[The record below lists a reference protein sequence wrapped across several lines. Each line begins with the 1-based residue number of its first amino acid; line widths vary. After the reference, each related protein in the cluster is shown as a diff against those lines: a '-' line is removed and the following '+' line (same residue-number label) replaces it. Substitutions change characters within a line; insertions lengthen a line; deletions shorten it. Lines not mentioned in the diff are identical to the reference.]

1 MNLLV
6 GQIKKTCITVKRYW
20 FGSLTDLLFYY
31 IFFMII
37 FLYTKNMKDLDS
49 TVIEMKITKLIIGY
63 VSWFFFS
70 LTLSF
75 VSNSLY
81 SEMLTGTFE
90 QLSLTGTSIQG
101 IMFVRFLVAALQN
114 ILTMIPFTI
123 ILLLSTG
130 IRLHLSIQM
139 LWVFLILMM
148 GILGLSFLLGGLT
161 VRFKNTGQLAFII
174 SALFLGTS
182 IINIDYSSPLAEKIA
197 LIIPFV
203 KGQDLLKELS
213 VNPNIMTGR
222 MYVVLIINAIIYLMF
237 GLIIFQILYN
247 RTRAKGML
255 IRY

>member
-1 MNLLV
+1 MNLLI
-6 GQIKKTCITVKRYW
+6 GQIKKTYIGIKRYW

-31 IFFMII
+31 ILFMII
-37 FLYTKNMKDLDS
+37 FLYTRNIKAVDPI
-49 TVIEMKITKLIIGY
+49 VIEMEITKLIIGY

-75 VSNSLY
+75 ISNSLY

-90 QLSLTGTSIQG
+90 QLSLTGTSVQS

-130 IRLHLSIQM
+130 IRLHLSIEM

-161 VRFKNTGQLAFII
+161 IRFKNTGQLAFII
-174 SALFLGTS
+174 SAIFLGTS
-182 IINIDYSSPLAEKIA
+182 IINIDYSSDLAKKIS
-197 LIIPFV
+197 LVIPFV

-213 VNPNIMTGR
+213 INPNIITGR
-222 MYVVLIINAIIYLMF
+222 MYIILLVNAIIYLIL

-247 RTRAKGML
+247 RTRARGML